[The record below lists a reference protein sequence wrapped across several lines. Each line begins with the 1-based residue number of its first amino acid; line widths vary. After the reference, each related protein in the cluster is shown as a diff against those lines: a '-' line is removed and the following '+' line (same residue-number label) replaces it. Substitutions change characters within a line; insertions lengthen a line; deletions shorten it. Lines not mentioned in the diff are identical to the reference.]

1 MDILTLNSKVK
12 LGCKICDK
20 CCIYRGDI
28 KLTSI
33 NVCRISKYL
42 KITPKEFIQKYT
54 HKLEDEFPEIALN
67 GVGEKRECILYD
79 KSTMR
84 CTVHKVKP
92 MQCVMFPLVP
102 ESLKNDF
109 FYNSGMCE
117 YDNQKEIKV
126 KKWLNGNNGI
136 YMKYKDFY
144 IEWIALM
151 EEIQFKSSKISDKNK
166 EKIYK
171 LLFENFDI
179 RKFNLMKQVN
189 RNLREV
195 KELVLAL

>member
-1 MDILTLNSKVK
+1 MII
-12 LGCKICDK
+12 KI
-20 CCIYRGDI
+20 
-28 KLTSI
+28 
-33 NVCRISKYL
+33 
-42 KITPKEFIQKYT
+42 
-54 HKLEDEFPEIALN
+54 A
-67 GVGEKRECILYD
+67 
-79 KSTMR
+79 M
-84 CTVHKVKP
+84 
-92 MQCVMFPLVP
+92 
-102 ESLKNDF
+102 
-109 FYNSGMCE
+109 
-117 YDNQKEIKV
+117 NQKGQGV
-126 KKWLNGNNGI
+126 S
-136 YMKYKDFY
+136 KYKDFY